1 MLKGIWEALSP
12 DIRNIINDAS
22 FGTFFEDLLNQDIYE
37 YKDLQL
43 LLALSERF
51 WDTTCTF
58 HFLGIGELML
68 TPYNF
73 SVITSIR
80 LGGERIR
87 VNDSL
92 TPKEIKKLLGIMP

>member
-22 FGTFFEDLLNQDIYE
+22 FGTFFEALPNQETHE

-43 LLALSERF
+43 LLALLECF

-58 HFLGIGELML
+58 HFSGIG
-68 TPYNF
+68 
-73 SVITSIR
+73 R
-80 LGGERIR
+80 
-87 VNDSL
+87 
-92 TPKEIKKLLGIMP
+92 